1 MDKDTQLPAE
11 VLADIELK
19 AEHEAALQ
27 FHPVYS
33 PDQNTACRIC
43 YRNGAKEYATKL
55 LQVEQERDQA
65 KRDFDRVQK
74 SAIQYANRKDEIEK
88 QRTALQAKFDRYE
101 AALKNIGDF
110 QRTNEYWDHMTVV
123 CIKQI
128 ANEALSGE
136 GEKEAD
142 NG

>member
-1 MDKDTQLPAE
+1 MNKDTQLPAE

-55 LQVEQERDQA
+55 HQEQQENQRLMALIKSVKDQLGA
-65 KRDFDRVQK
+65 C
-74 SAIQYANRKDEIEK
+74 
-88 QRTALQAKFDRYE
+88 RTYKY
-101 AALKNIGDF
+101 
-110 QRTNEYWDHMTVV
+110 
-123 CIKQI
+123 
-128 ANEALSGE
+128 
-136 GEKEAD
+136 
-142 NG
+142 